1 MAGIL
6 RILEFIGGAV
16 VVLGIIVVVW
26 IIKDVWKWSR
36 SN

>member
-1 MAGIL
+1 MATIL

-16 VVLGIIVVVW
+16 VVLGIMVVVW
-26 IIKDVWKWSR
+26 IVKDVWKWSR

>member
-1 MAGIL
+1 MATIL

-16 VVLGIIVVVW
+16 VVLGIMVVIWIV
-26 IIKDVWKWSR
+26 KDVWKWSR

>member
-1 MAGIL
+1 MATML

-16 VVLGIIVVVW
+16 VLLGIMVVIW